1 MIPARYVVALAVSVA
16 VTSAAGQFSAPTEA
30 DIFKAAGLS
39 VGATVCEIGAGD
51 GALSIAAASAVGP
64 AGRVYATELS
74 NKLKQLQSAVVA
86 VGLSH
91 ISVVEAHDDR
101 SNLPDAT
108 CDVLLLKDVYH
119 HLSSPSR
126 MNRSM
131 LAALKP
137 GGRVAVV
144 DFTPPND
151 EAPVP
156 GDRGK
161 DGMHGVF
168 PDTVVREMK
177 EAGFESVS
185 TASGK
190 RWFVVVLAKPRAQG
204 AVPLT
209 HGMVIDRST
218 TIRPGTYRLG
228 STDLEKPA
236 ITVRGENIV
245 VDFNGAVLAGG
256 PADADPDSFTGTG
269 ILIDGG
275 SKVTL
280 KGAVVR
286 GYKVGI
292 RARNSADLHLTGNDV
307 SYNWKQRLYSH
318 IDKESLLDWMSYHQ
332 NEKDEWLRYGA
343 GIYLRDCDRAEI
355 DHTTAV
361 QGQNGLMVTNS
372 NGLKIWNNTFQF
384 LSSIGVG
391 LYRVSDSTIM
401 HNKIDWCVRGYS
413 HGFFNRGQ
421 DSAGLLMYE
430 QSSNNVVAYNSVT
443 HGGDGLFLWAGQTT
457 MDTGKGGA
465 NDNLFYGNDFSH
477 APTNG
482 IEATF
487 SRNKFINN
495 HVEENWH
502 GVWGGY
508 SYESQWLGNRFVRN
522 TEAIAIEHGQDNV
535 IEGNTFDGN
544 EIAVRLWQNPTQDP
558 NWGYPKN
565 RDTRSRGYRIRGN
578 SFTANKV
585 DFDVKE
591 TSDVERQPVSTD
603 RIIVPDSPPPSR
615 IEGGIDPMIK
625 KGDRR
630 GRSTI
635 IVDEWGPYD
644 WKQPRIWPELES
656 LKRAA
661 NGKGLPWTTPLNFTV
676 LGPEGSWRLVSA
688 RGAAV
693 SAKSGKVGDT
703 ITVTPRAAGLVDY
716 EIAFEYRGGEATLPR
731 GFRYAKFFVPID
743 WTIDFFEYASTA
755 DPVKQPDAFAALLA
769 RKPLKTIKNDRL
781 DYMSGRAVEEGVP
794 RDRFALSAAGVVDLP
809 AGEYTLQVISDDG
822 VRVWADGKLILD
834 AWEPH
839 ESRVDR
845 VDLRGGRHTLRV
857 DYYEADGWAELRLDI
872 QPRRTIK

>member
-1 MIPARYVVALAVSVA
+1 MSSRALRVIVS
-16 VTSAAGQFSAPTEA
+16 SS
-30 DIFKAAGLS
+30 
-39 VGATVCEIGAGD
+39 
-51 GALSIAAASAVGP
+51 
-64 AGRVYATELS
+64 
-74 NKLKQLQSAVVA
+74 VA
-86 VGLSH
+86 VGLLIGPFAFRGGASQG
-91 ISVVEAHDDR
+91 IA
-101 SNLPDAT
+101 
-108 CDVLLLKDVYH
+108 
-119 HLSSPSR
+119 LSEG
-126 MNRSM
+126 
-131 LAALKP
+131 L
-137 GGRVAVV
+137 
-144 DFTPPND
+144 
-151 EAPVP
+151 
-156 GDRGK
+156 
-161 DGMHGVF
+161 
-168 PDTVVREMK
+168 
-177 EAGFESVS
+177 
-185 TASGK
+185 
-190 RWFVVVLAKPRAQG
+190 
-204 AVPLT
+204 
-209 HGMVIDRST
+209 VIDRSV
-218 TIRPGTYRLG
+218 TIRPGTYRLT
-228 STDLEKPA
+228 SKDIDSPV
-236 ITVRGENIV
+236 ITIRGENIT
-245 VDFNGAVLAGG
+245 VDFNRAVLIGG
-256 PADADPDSFTGTG
+256 SADADPDSYTGTG

-307 SYNWKQRLYSH
+307 SYNWKQRLYSQ
-318 IDKESLLDWMSYHQ
+318 IDKESLVDWMSYHQ

-355 DHTTAV
+355 DHTTVV

-372 NGLKIWNNTFQF
+372 KGLKIWNNTFQF

-430 QSSNNVVAYNSVT
+430 QSSRNTVAYNSVT

-565 RDTRSRGYRIRGN
+565 RDTRSRGYRVRGN

-591 TSDVERQPVSTD
+591 TSEVERQPVPLD
-603 RIIVPDSPPPSR
+603 RIIFHEPPPPPR

-625 KGDRR
+625 KRERR

-644 WKQPRIWPELES
+644 WKQPRIWPELDS
-656 LKRAA
+656 LKKAA
-661 NGKGLPWTTPLNFTV
+661 NGKGLPWTAPLKFNV

-688 RGAAV
+688 RGATV

-703 ITVTPRAAGLVDY
+703 ITVTPRAASVVDY
-716 EIAFEYRGGEATLPR
+716 EIAFEYRGATVVSPR
-731 GFRYAKFFVPID
+731 GVVTPAGKPYSFRSSKFFAPID
-743 WTIDFFEYASTA
+743 WTINFFAYTNEA
-755 DPVKQPDAFAALLA
+755 DPLKQPAAFAKLLKGDGIGTL
-769 RKPLKTIKNDRL
+769 RTDRI
-781 DYMSGRAVEEGVP
+781 DYMSGRVIEDGVP
-794 RDRFALSAAGVVDLP
+794 RDRFAFAAEGTVTLP
-809 AGEYTLQVISDDG
+809 PGDYTLQVISDDG
-822 VRVWADGKLILD
+822 VRVWADQRLIVD

-845 VDLRGGRHTLRV
+845 ANLGGGTRKLRV
-857 DYYEADGWAELRLDI
+857 EYYEVGGWAEIRLDI
-872 QPRRTIK
+872 QPRRTRK

>member
-1 MIPARYVVALAVSVA
+1 MTVLPHEAFKRFLSLSLRVFVSSCVA
-16 VTSAAGQFSAPTEA
+16 VCLVGLFAFRGGASQGIALS
-30 DIFKAAGLS
+30 AGL
-39 VGATVCEIGAGD
+39 
-51 GALSIAAASAVGP
+51 
-64 AGRVYATELS
+64 
-74 NKLKQLQSAVVA
+74 
-86 VGLSH
+86 
-91 ISVVEAHDDR
+91 
-101 SNLPDAT
+101 
-108 CDVLLLKDVYH
+108 
-119 HLSSPSR
+119 
-126 MNRSM
+126 
-131 LAALKP
+131 
-137 GGRVAVV
+137 
-144 DFTPPND
+144 
-151 EAPVP
+151 
-156 GDRGK
+156 
-161 DGMHGVF
+161 
-168 PDTVVREMK
+168 
-177 EAGFESVS
+177 
-185 TASGK
+185 
-190 RWFVVVLAKPRAQG
+190 
-204 AVPLT
+204 
-209 HGMVIDRST
+209 VIDRSV
-218 TIRPGTYRLG
+218 TIRPGTYRLT
-228 STDLEKPA
+228 SKDIESPA
-236 ITVRGENIV
+236 LVIRGENIV

-292 RARNSADLHLTGNDV
+292 RARNSPDLHLTRNDV
-307 SYNWKQRLYSH
+307 SYNWKQRLYSQ
-318 IDKESLLDWMSYHQ
+318 IDKESLVDWMSYHQ

-401 HNKIDWCVRGYS
+401 HNRIDWCVRGYS

-430 QSSNNVVAYNSVT
+430 QSSRNTVAYNSVT
-443 HGGDGLFLWAGQTT
+443 HGGDGLFLWAGQST

-495 HVEENWH
+495 RVEENWH

-508 SYESQWLGNRFVRN
+508 SYESVWQANQFIRN

-535 IEGNTFDGN
+535 IRANTFVENDIG
-544 EIAVRLWQNPTQDP
+544 VRLWQNASQDP

-565 RDTRSRGYRIRGN
+565 RDTRSRGYKIHGN
-578 SFTANKV
+578 TYTRNKA
-585 DFDVKE
+585 DFDIKA
-591 TSDVERQPVSTD
+591 TLDVDQTKPSTASSMG
-603 RIIVPDSPPPSR
+603 PDAPPPAPMPDGR
-615 IEGGIDPMIK
+615 DAMIK
-625 KGDRR
+625 PGERR
-630 GRSTI
+630 GRATI

-644 WKQPRIWPELES
+644 WKQPKLWPALS
-656 LKRAA
+656 WSQPTKF
-661 NGKGLPWTTPLNFTV
+661 NV
-676 LGPEGSWRLVSA
+676 LGPEGTWKVTSV
-688 RGAAV
+688 RGA
-693 SAKSGKVGDT
+693 
-703 ITVTPRAAGLVDY
+703 TVTPTKGTVGDSIFVTINDREQRRANREERPRQVVDY
-716 EIAFEYRGGEATLPR
+716 DVRLEYRGGAVTSPR
-731 GFRYAKFFVPID
+731 GAHVEAGKPYTFGYSRFFAPID
-743 WTIDFFEYASTA
+743 WTIDFFEYSDAA

-769 RKPLKTIKNDRL
+769 RKPLKTVKNDRL

-794 RDRFALSAAGVVDLP
+794 RDRFALSATGTVELP
-809 AGEYTLQVISDDG
+809 AGDYILQVISDDG

-845 VDLRGGRHTLRV
+845 VDLRGGRHKLRV
-857 DYYEADGWAELRLDI
+857 DYYEAGGWAELRLDV
-872 QPRRTIK
+872 QPRRTLK